1 MRRWRH
7 EEKNETRDYDAEAR
21 NLIKPLSHFKLYE
34 LYAIVHRET
43 LKSNKP
49 ERDMELAAVHRA
61 IENTSGID
69 KYKLNFTIN
78 GYKSEMAQT
87 GKPQDGARRP
97 WRKQV

>member
-1 MRRWRH
+1 
-7 EEKNETRDYDAEAR
+7 
-21 NLIKPLSHFKLYE
+21 
-34 LYAIVHRET
+34 
-43 LKSNKP
+43 
-49 ERDMELAAVHRA
+49 MELAAVHRA

>member
-1 MRRWRH
+1 MSRWRH
-7 EEKNETRDYDAEAR
+7 EEKTKMRDYDAEAR

-34 LYAIVHRET
+34 LYGIVHKEK

-49 ERDMELAAVHRA
+49 ERDLELAAVHRA

-69 KYKLNFTIN
+69 QYKLNFTIN

-87 GKPQDGARRP
+87 GRPQDGSRRP